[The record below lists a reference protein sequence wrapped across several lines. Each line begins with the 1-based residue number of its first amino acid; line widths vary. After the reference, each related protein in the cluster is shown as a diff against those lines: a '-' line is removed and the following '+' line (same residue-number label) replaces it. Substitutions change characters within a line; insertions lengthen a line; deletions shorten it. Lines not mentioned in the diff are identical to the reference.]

1 MSTSSNRNRRCVAAL
16 LSATALVGFHL
27 GSALAEEPEM
37 YGSYYHDW
45 SDWYAG
51 VGLSG
56 HGSLASMDNTDFWED
71 NGYGVY
77 ANIARQGA
85 LGAGLAIYAG
95 YNWQVLNRVFGL
107 ELNAEIL
114 SGHGES
120 YFDVEDSYGWG
131 RFQVQQKWLASLRG
145 RAGITVDNTLAYL
158 TAGVAAGSIEGGL
171 YAPERYTKSI
181 RSGEYF
187 GHVIGFGVEHAVHKN
202 VNLRLEGTWTRLYTN
217 GIEREPDNDYGED
230 IDFKNTD
237 DLAVTLG
244 IAYQFGDGGNGGSS
258 GMSMPTRDWSGFY
271 AGLAVS
277 GVASEA
283 SMDAIDFWE
292 DNEYDSRD
300 SYPLKQLALGAGGGV
315 YAGYNMQRE
324 NLVYGLEA
332 TLDIFSAQSTSG
344 IEVVDD
350 YSYGEFV
357 NRTRWV
363 GSARGRFGLAQANTL
378 LYLAGGVAFGEVEAG
393 IRAFEKYTKATTND
407 VYLGV
412 VGGLG
417 VEQAVKMNGKDVIL
431 RAEGSWTRL
440 LTGGNESFPDNDYGD
455 EMDFDDTD
463 IIAIKLGAALPF

>member
-1 MSTSSNRNRRCVAAL
+1 MRAFSTKNRRCVAAL
-16 LSATALVGFHL
+16 LSATALVSYNL
-27 GSALAEEPEM
+27 GASRAEEPEM
-37 YGSYYHDW
+37 SGGYYHNW
-45 SDWYAG
+45 SGWYAG
-51 VGLSG
+51 AGLSG

-71 NGYGVY
+71 NGYGEY
-77 ANIARQGA
+77 ANIARQGT
-85 LGAGLAIYAG
+85 LGAGVAIYAG
-95 YNWQVLNRVFGL
+95 HNWQILNRVFGV

-114 SGHGES
+114 SGDGES
-120 YFDVEDSYGWG
+120 YFDVADASEWG

-145 RAGITVDNTLAYL
+145 RAGVTVDNTLAYL

-171 YAPERYTKSI
+171 YAPDKYTKSI

-202 VNLRLEGTWTRLYTN
+202 INLRLEGTWTRLYTN
-217 GIEREPDNDYGED
+217 GVESEPDNDYGQD

-244 IAYQFGDGGNGGSS
+244 IAYQFGDVGNDDYS
-258 GMSMPTRDWSGFY
+258 GMSMPSRDWSGFY

-277 GVASEA
+277 GIASEA

-292 DNEYDSRD
+292 DNGYDSRD
-300 SYPLKQLALGAGGGV
+300 SYPLQQLALGAGGGV
-315 YAGYNMQRE
+315 YAGYNMQHE

-344 IEVVDD
+344 IDVVDD
-350 YSYGEFV
+350 GSYGEFI

-378 LYLAGGVAFGEVEAG
+378 LYLTGGVAFGEVEAG
-393 IRAFEKYTKATTND
+393 IRAFEKYTKATSND

-417 VEQAVKMNGKDVIL
+417 VEQAVKINGKDVIL

-455 EMDFDDTD
+455 EMDFDDTN
-463 IIAIKLGAALPF
+463 IMAFKLGAALPF